1 MIYGAGKGVPKDYM
15 QAYRWINLAAI
26 QGLESAREQLG
37 KVSELMTK
45 EQINDAEKF
54 SKEFKV
60 KTLTIKKP

>member
-60 KTLTIKKP
+60 KP